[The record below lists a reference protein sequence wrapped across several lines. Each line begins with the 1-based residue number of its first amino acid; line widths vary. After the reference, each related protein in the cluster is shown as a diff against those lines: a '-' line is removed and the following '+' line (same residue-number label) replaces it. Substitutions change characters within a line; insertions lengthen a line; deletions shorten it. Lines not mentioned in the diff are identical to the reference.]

1 MRGYETPKFIQSMK
15 QLEKA
20 LERYTLACPIAGKKI
35 ARLNHN
41 ICRLVNK
48 ERRRNNEGTERG
60 GGKRKIAS

>member
-20 LERYTLACPIAGKKI
+20 RERERYTLACPIAGKKI

-48 ERRRNNEGTERG
+48 EKRRNNEGTER
-60 GGKRKIAS
+60 RR